1 MKTKEE
7 IANEIGRPIT
17 RPLGFIQGLF
27 LSSLISS
34 PFILIWIDWKLA
46 LKVGLTGFLGTI
58 IIYWIDKIVR
68 KVILD
73 SVNNKL

>member
-27 LSSLISS
+27 LLSLILS
-34 PFILIWIDWKLA
+34 PFLWIWLDWNTA
-46 LKVGLTGFLGTI
+46 WKVALTGFLGTI
-58 IIYWIDKIVR
+58 ILYWIDKIVR

-73 SVNNKL
+73 SVKNKL